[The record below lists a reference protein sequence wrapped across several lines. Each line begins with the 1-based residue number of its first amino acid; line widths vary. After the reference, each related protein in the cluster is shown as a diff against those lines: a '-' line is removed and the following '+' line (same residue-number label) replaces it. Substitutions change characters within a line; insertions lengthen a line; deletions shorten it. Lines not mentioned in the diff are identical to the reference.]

1 MVDINNW
8 LDEFLQKLN
17 ETFKSRVWFVG
28 LQGSYGRGS
37 VVVRAAGNGDGKTKG
52 AVISLNKKVCARLG
66 SGIRAGC
73 VNGSGLGEEEVGTV
87 EGKIA
92 VNLVGGNLM
101 IALDAVLTASIHHNC
116 GTHDVGVKE
125 YSWVLDRTVNV
136 ALSREVNHDIGV
148 LLLKYLVYRF
158 SVGNINLAE
167 TEVRIIHN
175 RSKGFKVS
183 CISEAVKAYD
193 SVILMLAEHIVNE
206 VSSDKAGTA
215 GNDYFHNCFS
225 VNDIIYFP

>member
-1 MVDINNW
+1 
-8 LDEFLQKLN
+8 
-17 ETFKSRVWFVG
+17 
-28 LQGSYGRGS
+28 
-37 VVVRAAGNGDGKTKG
+37 
-52 AVISLNKKVCARLG
+52 
-66 SGIRAGC
+66 
-73 VNGSGLGEEEVGTV
+73 VNGSGLGEEEIWAIKR
-87 EGKIA
+87 KIS

-101 IALDAVLTASIHHNC
+101 IALDAVLTTSIHHNC

-125 YSWVLDRTVNV
+125 YSGVLYRAVNV

-167 TEVRIIHN
+167 TEVRVIHN

-183 CISEAVKAYD
+183 CVSEAVKAYD

-215 GNDYFHNCFS
+215 GNDNSHFYFLQKS
-225 VNDIIYFP
+225 IRIIFNKHF